1 MAASPSAFP
10 LLERRALLGSS
21 ERWRLPGAYGDLT
34 AQRLTSILMQLQRGE
49 VEHWAELVQHALKD
63 DLLVHLYT
71 TRITRVAQ
79 ADYQIIP
86 NEFGDQKL
94 AKEAARF
101 IEECLGR
108 VTNWD
113 QFVRNALHAIALGY
127 SPNEIEWDRDGA
139 TQTTYAR
146 AIHYVNPNRF
156 RYDDQWKLRLYDHG
170 MRAKDARNMYGEV
183 LFPPTWIVHT
193 HNEVAGDPC
202 DAGLMRM
209 SIWRWLF
216 RRWADTFWIQNLEKY
231 GSPFISAEVQPNTPE
246 HVRQEI
252 KAAIVDLGIDR
263 AAVMEAGGKLT
274 ITPPAMGTGS
284 ASQHELYLDFA
295 ARSLTA
301 TWLGASDV
309 SQPGENGSQAAV
321 SGRISATTDPR
332 MITDGTNFCGT
343 LHRTL
348 FYWLIHFNRHKF
360 DRLPPV
366 PKMRMKT
373 ASDEQKTDVQDLA
386 EQNAQDRAS
395 GNGAAATSGAP
406 YEVRGGDASPGLEDT
421 LNPAP
426 TDPAAPAAPSDP
438 NAPPPPPAADAPPE
452 VKKQETALNG
462 AQVSSLVDLL
472 KEVAA
477 GGLPRESAAV
487 LIQVAYNLDAATAE
501 QLLGTI
507 GTNAFKPAP
516 EPSAGPPFGGG
527 GGPPKQPAE
536 APAPPAPDAPPAEA
550 SIPKA
555 QSRTHQVRL
564 TEKTPAKT
572 SLTTS
577 HLIGPLET
585 VLRGKW
591 DGRQR

>member
-1 MAASPSAFP
+1 VAASLTAFP
-10 LLERRALLGSS
+10 IIERRALLGSS
-21 ERWRLPGAYGDLT
+21 ERQRLPGAYGDLT
-34 AQRLTSILMQLQRGE
+34 AQRLTSILLQLQRGE
-49 VEHWAELVQHALKD
+49 VEHWAELVSHALKD
-63 DLLVHLYT
+63 DLLIHLYT

-79 ADYQIIP
+79 ADYQIVP
-86 NEFGDQKL
+86 NEFGDQRL
-94 AKEAARF
+94 AREAATF

-108 VTNWD
+108 ITNWD

-127 SPNEIEWDRDGA
+127 SPNEIEWDRDGMSR
-139 TQTTYAR
+139 TTYAR
-146 AIHYVNPNRF
+146 AIHYINPNRF

-170 MRAKDARNMYGEV
+170 LRAISSGNMYGEV
-183 LFPPTWIVHT
+183 LYPPNWIVHQ
-193 HNEVAGDPC
+193 HNELAGDPC

-231 GSPFISAEVQPNTPE
+231 GAPFISAEVQPNTPE
-246 HVRQEI
+246 AVRQQI

-274 ITPPAMGTGS
+274 VTPPAMGTGT
-284 ASQHELYLDFA
+284 ASQHELYMDFA
-295 ARSLTA
+295 ARSLGS

-309 SQPGENGSQAAV
+309 SMPGENGSQAAV

-332 MITDGTNFCGT
+332 MVTDGSNFCGT

-360 DRLPPV
+360 DQLPPI

-406 YEVRGGDASPGLEDT
+406 YEVRGGSASPGLEDA

-426 TDPAAPAAPSDP
+426 APADP
-438 NAPPPPPAADAPPE
+438 NAPPADPNAPPAPADPSAPAE

-462 AQVSSLVDLL
+462 AQVTSLVDVL
-472 KEVAA
+472 KEVAI

-487 LIQVAYNLDAATAE
+487 LIQVAYNLDATTAE

-507 GTNAFKPAP
+507 GTAAFTPTP
-516 EPSAGPPFGGG
+516 EPAAAPPFG
-527 GGPPKQPAE
+527 GGPPKQQAD
-536 APAPPAPDAPPAEA
+536 APPPPPGDAPPAAA
-550 SIPKA
+550 SIPKD
-555 QSRTHQVRL
+555 QSRTTQVRQ
-564 TEKTPAKT
+564 TVTTPAQT
-572 SLTTS
+572 SLTSSRST
-577 HLIGPLET
+577 GPLET
-585 VLRGKW
+585 VLRAKW
-591 DGRQR
+591 DGRPR